1 MGGGR
6 KVKVA
11 AKNVS
16 GSRLESLHE
25 ELEGMTRH
33 EETLPG
39 SRTEKCIHSVLSQ
52 LSSRQLFL
60 SVWFGERSRTGL
72 LCGLNRN
79 RKTSLIIFKCEDW
92 KCPPAVSTDTIQL
105 STPGPSL
112 CCPEGLYPF
121 WMGCAG
127 FGQDLQEKEDKVGP
141 SSPREPVCLEHC

>member
-1 MGGGR
+1 MGKLPVSFSSVVKIAWGGGEGGGR

-39 SRTEKCIHSVLSQ
+39 SRTKKCISSVLSQ

-60 SVWFGERSRTGL
+60 SV
-72 LCGLNRN
+72 
-79 RKTSLIIFKCEDW
+79 
-92 KCPPAVSTDTIQL
+92 
-105 STPGPSL
+105 
-112 CCPEGLYPF
+112 
-121 WMGCAG
+121 
-127 FGQDLQEKEDKVGP
+127 
-141 SSPREPVCLEHC
+141 